1 MDEYVKGN
9 AFVGGYPIV
18 RGQAVV
24 GRLATIWGQAVV
36 GVDESDEDVLLSDY
50 SDKRASSDDDVNVES
65 IQVKVDGATELTIVD
80 EDSEGSEDHE
90 RDQSSYLE
98 SNLGDNLSNANKE
111 VKRLINSFDNDTGL
125 GTVQLSNYLQ

>member
-50 SDKRASSDDDVNVES
+50 SDKRVGSDDNVNTQFMEA
-65 IQVKVDGATELTIVD
+65 KFNDDTEPNIVD
-80 EDSEGSEDHE
+80 EDS
-90 RDQSSYLE
+90 RDRKRGQNSHLE
-98 SNLGDNLSNANKE
+98 FDSDDNLSDANKE
-111 VKRLINSFDNDTGL
+111 VKMVVDSSDVMLSL
-125 GTVQLSNYLQ
+125 ALSN